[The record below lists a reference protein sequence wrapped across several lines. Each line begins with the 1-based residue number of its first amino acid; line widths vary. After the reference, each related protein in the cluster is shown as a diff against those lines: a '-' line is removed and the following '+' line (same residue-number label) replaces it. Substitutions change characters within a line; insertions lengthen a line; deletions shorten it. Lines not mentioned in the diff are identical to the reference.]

1 MGKMKILNANEHGG
15 FFRLSQSGPVI
26 EPSEIITGRDDSPHV
41 HQQPA
46 NPLIR
51 FLARFFDY
59 SIFFTLLHIVSGPIS
74 LPGFGRIFPI
84 EFLAWVPIETLL
96 LATWGTTPG
105 KWLLRTEIKRRFSN
119 RLSFRSAFRR
129 SFSVYFRGLGM
140 GIPVIN
146 VLCMLNAFY
155 RLRIFQTTTWD
166 KEEGTFVI
174 HQSLVK
180 WRYYLAIAVVLA
192 GMIIYSFWKKSW
204 L

>member
-1 MGKMKILNANEHGG
+1 
-15 FFRLSQSGPVI
+15 
-26 EPSEIITGRDDSPHV
+26 
-41 HQQPA
+41 
-46 NPLIR
+46 
-51 FLARFFDY
+51 
-59 SIFFTLLHIVSGPIS
+59 
-74 LPGFGRIFPI
+74 
-84 EFLAWVPIETLL
+84 
-96 LATWGTTPG
+96 
-105 KWLLRTEIKRRFSN
+105 
-119 RLSFRSAFRR
+119 
-129 SFSVYFRGLGM
+129 M